1 MDLITV
7 EYCNKV
13 LYDNRYAYIVEVLG
27 PEIKSTPAYRS
38 FMVFISNQSDSVSQ
52 LARRRL
58 QKYTDGD
65 KYNNII
71 VIMEDNLVVIKY
83 L

>member
-13 LYDNRYAYIVEVLG
+13 LHDNRYAYIVESLG
-27 PEIKSTPAYRS
+27 PEIESTLEYRA
-38 FMVFISNQSDSVSQ
+38 FMVFISNQSDRVSQ
-52 LARRRL
+52 LARCVL

-71 VIMEDNLVVIKY
+71 VIMKNKLMIVRY
-83 L
+83 M